1 VAGDNNGLAA
11 LSDPTRR
18 EIFERLAAA
27 PLAVGELAAGLP
39 VSRPAVSQHLRVLS
53 EAGLVVGERAR
64 TRRLYSVDRE
74 AVAALRDYFDGFLAA
89 DAESLESVH
98 ATIVVSARRE
108 RAFSTF
114 TEDIGGWWPSDRHF
128 LADEVAEMVVEPHVG
143 GHVYERGVDGSVCR
157 WARVLALDP
166 PARVVFSWDIDP
178 CWQVERDPAR
188 TSEVE
193 LRFVEETPERT
204 RVELEHRRLD
214 RHGKGWEQMRD
225 ALASPGG
232 WRYGLGAFERRCR

>member
-53 EAGLVVGERAR
+53 EAGLVVGERAG

-74 AVAALRDYFDGFLAA
+74 AVAALRDYFDRFLARA
-89 DAESLESVH
+89 APGPGTVVKES
-98 ATIVVSARRE
+98 IVVEAPRE
-108 RAFSTF
+108 RAFSIF
-114 TEDIGGWWPSDRHF
+114 TDDIGSWWPPDRH
-128 LADEVAEMVVEPHVG
+128 LLTAETVEMVFEPRVG
-143 GHVYERGVDGSVCR
+143 GHVFDRGTDGSVWR
-157 WARVLALDP
+157 WARVLVFEP
-166 PARVVFSWDIDP
+166 PSRVVFSWDFDTR
-178 CWQVERDPAR
+178 WQLEQDPAR

-214 RHGKGWEQMRD
+214 RHGKGWE
-225 ALASPGG
+225 
-232 WRYGLGAFERRCR
+232 